1 MMNIINQSLA
11 TGNKTIPHYLIS
23 DGPGPLRDSNTYC
36 PFCCKF
42 IRSHLK
48 RHISSVHLKLK
59 PFTCENCGK
68 AFSRKTHLVQ
78 HSNRRHPGCGTSVS
92 GKHLVSGGDQILGKN
107 TVIEEDTILGIN
119 AGIGGDQ
126 ILGVNPGDSG
136 DPILE
141 MSSVGD
147 ELGGGGEAPNDID
160 MVIPEIDVVSLI
172 EEFCQRYNKL

>member
-1 MMNIINQSLA
+1 M
-11 TGNKTIPHYLIS
+11 
-23 DGPGPLRDSNTYC
+23 
-36 PFCCKF
+36 
-42 IRSHLK
+42 
-48 RHISSVHLKLK
+48 
-59 PFTCENCGK
+59 
-68 AFSRKTHLVQ
+68 
-78 HSNRRHPGCGTSVS
+78 S

-119 AGIGGDQ
+119 AGFGGDQ
-126 ILGVNPGDSG
+126 ILGVNPDDCG